1 MTVTEINRAIMFG
14 NLTNTELESVIS
26 AVKWTRAQLGKT
38 KIRSFSPGS
47 AVKFT
52 SSRDGRTYTG
62 TVRKVAIKYVTVDTG
77 RTLFRV
83 PANMLEEV

>member
-14 NLTNTELESVIS
+14 SLTNTELDSVIS
-26 AVKWTRAQLGKT
+26 AVKWARAQLGKT

-52 SSRDGRTYTG
+52 SNRDGRTYTG
-62 TVRKVAIKYVTVDTG
+62 TVRKIAIKYVTVDTG